1 MPPSLCAAKFEDEVF
16 QNGGDEHDRRHC
28 EKFNELNHPLMAI
41 DCRKNTEI
49 RSLSPT
55 DSGISSQSSTPG
67 HFQKYRHSCQKSSP
81 IRYFSMSQ
89 GLIQDCFF
97 PRIRRSSCL
106 IRGSSGSGCNNADSN
121 EPRGTKRHYQTNRTS
136 RSPSPLL
143 STCPISSKP
152 NSESVASR
160 PKRRF
165 QDSCE
170 GLPPIVPSACLLNIQ
185 LRSYRPDNLLNGSE
199 WDRVSN
205 AH

>member
-1 MPPSLCAAKFEDEVF
+1 MPQSNLCHSKYEDDVF
-16 QNGGDEHDRRHC
+16 HNVGDEHERRHC

-67 HFQKYRHSCQKSSP
+67 HFQKYRHTCPKSSP
-81 IRYFSMSQ
+81 LRYYSMTHNWRCVFSP
-89 GLIQDCFF
+89 I
-97 PRIRRSSCL
+97 PRGSCL
-106 IRGSSGSGCNNADSN
+106 IRGSSGGGCSNVDSS
-121 EPRGTKRHYQTNRTS
+121 EPRGTKRHYQNNRTS

-143 STCPISSKP
+143 NTSSSSKA
-152 NSESVASR
+152 NVESVASR

-170 GLPPIVPSACLLNIQ
+170 GLPPIVPSACLINIQ
-185 LRSYRPDNLLNGSE
+185 LRSHRPDNLLNGSE
-199 WDRVSN
+199 WDRVCN
-205 AH
+205 Q